1 MRRAGLLAAALVI
14 FWGCVARAGVITFDV
29 SGTMI
34 PSAGTAM
41 CLATCTLG
49 GDIVIDNSP
58 RRSQPRHRLGERDR
72 ERVLVRGGSVHARC
86 RDLSVVE
93 WSYRPGAR
101 RRVSPRSGSVLRD
114 PVAGSLV
121 GYIGGALDPTTPAGG
136 GGTRAVWLL
145 TSGSLTPA
153 ATVPEPSS
161 VLLLLSALADLGG
174 LFGRRLLPRRTADC

>member
-1 MRRAGLLAAALVI
+1 MTASGFSSAGGPFTQDVGISVSSSGLTALELEDASRAGLDL
-14 FWGCVARAGVITFDV
+14 FF
-29 SGTMI
+29 
-34 PSAGTAM
+34 
-41 CLATCTLG
+41 AT
-49 GDIVIDNSP
+49 
-58 RRSQPRHRLGERDR
+58 
-72 ERVLVRGGSVHARC
+72 
-86 RDLSVVE
+86 
-93 WSYRPGAR
+93 
-101 RRVSPRSGSVLRD
+101 

-161 VLLLLSALADLGG
+161 VLLLLSALAGLGG